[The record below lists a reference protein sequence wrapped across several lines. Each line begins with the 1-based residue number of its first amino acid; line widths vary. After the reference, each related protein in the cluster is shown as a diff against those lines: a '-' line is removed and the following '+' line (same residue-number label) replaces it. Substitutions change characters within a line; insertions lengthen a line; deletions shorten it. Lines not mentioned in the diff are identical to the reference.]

1 MEYAAICH
9 NMDKNDCYAL
19 EKGKFLFK
27 LKTKKNDIK
36 KVTLHFQDKY
46 IPIHFHDTRDSIL
59 MYKVASDRYTD
70 YFECELYFDVVCLRY
85 FFELE
90 DKNGIVAYYA
100 NYDFYEQKP
109 DDIEKMYDCPQNLR
123 EEEMFLVPK
132 WAKNKVLYQMFPSR
146 FATSK
151 QVNDEVWYKAPITA
165 NDNLQG
171 NLRGMIEKL
180 PYMKELGID
189 VVYMTPIFAS
199 DSSHKYDTNDY
210 YQIDP
215 SFGTKEDLKE
225 LVDKAHALGM
235 YVILDAVFNHTSQK
249 FFAFADIKEKGTA
262 SKYWNWYFINEF
274 PLKYEWGKKPNF
286 KTFSYFG
293 GMPKL
298 NIRNKEVEEYVIN
311 VAKYWIQECDIDGWR
326 LDVGDEI
333 SHRFWKRFRETVK
346 EVKEDV
352 LIVGEIWH
360 YMGEFLQGDEW
371 DTMMNY
377 QFYNAVMDLIAREEI
392 TPTQFLEKL
401 DFMRG
406 TVHTNVYPILWN
418 LIDSHDTPRFLYSCK
433 ENKQKQKLAAAIQLL
448 TPGMPM
454 IYYGDEVAL
463 SGGQDPD
470 CRRGMLWKEELQD
483 KQMFTWYQTLIRI
496 RKEHEAII
504 CGEIVENFTD
514 DEKGIIVLHRKGQ
527 EEQKTDKVG
536 ADTFHIHN
544 QAYVG
549 TKETAFLEYILI
561 FHTKNTQIELPE
573 YAGLKNLLTG
583 EPFDG
588 KLVEFAVAVLEK

>member
-1 MEYAAICH
+1 MEYSAICH
-9 NMDKNDCYAL
+9 KMDKNDCYAL

-36 KVTLHFQDKY
+36 KVILHFQDKY
-46 IPIHFHDTRDSIL
+46 IPIHFHDTRDSVP
-59 MYKVASDRYTD
+59 MYKVASDSYCD
-70 YFECELYFDVVCLRY
+70 YFECELKFDVVCLRY

-90 DKNGIVAYYA
+90 DCKGDIAYYG
-100 NYDFYEQKP
+100 NYDFYRKKP
-109 DDIEKMYDCPQNLR
+109 DDIERMYDCPQNLR
-123 EEEMFLVPK
+123 EEEMFVIPE
-132 WAKNKVLYQMFPSR
+132 WAKNKVVYQMFPSR

-151 QVNDEVWYKAPITA
+151 NVMDKVWYKAPITA
-165 NDNLQG
+165 KDNLQG
-171 NLRGMIEKL
+171 DLRGMIEKL

-225 LVDKAHALGM
+225 LVEKAHALGM

-249 FFAFADIKEKGTA
+249 FFAFTDIKEKKEE
-262 SKYWNWYFINEF
+262 SKYLDWYFINGF
-274 PLKYEWGKKPNF
+274 PLKSHWGEKPNF

-298 NIRNKEVEEYVIN
+298 NIRNKEVEEYVIH
-311 VAKYWIQECDIDGWR
+311 VAKYWIKECDIDGWR

-333 SHRFWKRFRETVK
+333 SHRFWKRFREAVK
-346 EVKEDV
+346 EVKEEV
-352 LIVGEIWH
+352 LIIGEIWH

-392 TPTQFLEKL
+392 TPTEFLEKL

-406 TVHTNVYPILWN
+406 TVHTKVYPILWN
-418 LIDSHDTPRFLYSCK
+418 LIDSHDTPRFLHSCG
-433 ENKQKQKLAAAIQLL
+433 ENKQKQKLAAALQLL

-454 IYYGDEVAL
+454 LYYGDEVAL
-463 SGGQDPD
+463 TGGQDPD

-483 KQMFTWYQTLIRI
+483 KDMLHWYKQLIRV
-496 RKEHEAII
+496 RKEHSAILS
-504 CGEIVENFTD
+504 GKAVSNMAD
-514 DEKGIIVLHRKGQ
+514 DENGIIILRRKAL
-527 EEQKTDKVG
+527 TDVSEG
-536 ADTFHIHN
+536 RADSISAICMEHAETE
-544 QAYVG
+544 YV
-549 TKETAFLEYILI
+549 LI
-561 FHTKNTQIELPE
+561 FHTKDTEVELPE
-573 YAGLKNLLTG
+573 YAGRKNLLDG
-583 EPFDG
+583 QIFDG
-588 KLVEFAVAVLEK
+588 KLDAFGAAVLVW